1 MIDVLDKFDIYLE
14 EKGLSFECIVIGGA
28 ALIHLGIVTRRTED
42 VDLLDPEIPK
52 EIKLASISFAKK
64 NSDLGLIP
72 EHWFNSG
79 PESLKKELP
88 EAWKSR
94 LVIMKKGRSLTIWTL
109 GRTDLL
115 KTKLFACCDRDEDF
129 DDCLALK
136 PTESELAKAISW
148 VKFRDTNELWP
159 DHVEK
164 VFGRLKKELGHE

>member
-28 ALIHLGIVTRRTED
+28 ALIHLGIVTR
-42 VDLLDPEIPK
+42 
-52 EIKLASISFAKK
+52 
-64 NSDLGLIP
+64 
-72 EHWFNSG
+72 
-79 PESLKKELP
+79 
-88 EAWKSR
+88 
-94 LVIMKKGRSLTIWTL
+94 
-109 GRTDLL
+109 RTDLL